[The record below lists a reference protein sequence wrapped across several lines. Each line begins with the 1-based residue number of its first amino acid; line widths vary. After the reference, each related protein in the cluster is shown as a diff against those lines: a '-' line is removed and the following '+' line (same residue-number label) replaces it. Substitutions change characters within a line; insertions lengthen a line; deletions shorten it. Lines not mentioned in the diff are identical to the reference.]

1 MKLMNGFSK
10 KEIEDIVYHALAK
23 FYQNVILVRMP
34 VKEDLEKFATKEDL
48 ENLTTKKDLEE
59 VRDDLRRMDDKLD
72 RVAGKVTIME
82 SNHERRI
89 KRVETKLKLSA
100 MVN

>member
-1 MKLMNGFSK
+1 MNGISK

-34 VKEDLEKFATKEDL
+34 TKEDLEVFATKEDL
-48 ENLTTKKDLEE
+48 ERFATKEDLEE
-59 VRDDLRRMDDKLD
+59 VKEDIRRMDGKLD
-72 RVAGKVTIME
+72 LVAGKVTITE

-89 KRVETKLKLSA
+89 RRIETKLKLPA
-100 MVN
+100 IAN